1 VAVFSTLADTQ
12 CAAGRAGSLALR
24 WLGWNGEL
32 EDLTYKQLAE
42 AVDFAAGALLA
53 QGVAPGDAVGVM
65 IGRRVESII
74 AALAVWKVGG
84 VYCPLFTDLGPDPLL
99 IRLEMVKV
107 KLLIADT
114 ALYGELIEPLRDL
127 LPDLSAVLLVGPAD
141 QVPSDCG
148 DFHGL
153 CAAAKPLRQPVA
165 VAAGQAAV
173 IHFTSGT
180 TAPVASGG
188 APPKAVLHDRTV
200 LTAMADSALAAFDLK
215 AGEMIWCTAD
225 PGWVTHTAYGLVA
238 PLALGATILL
248 DEVPSAPARCLS
260 VLEDEPV
267 AVWYTTPTVIR
278 GLIGGGAAPARISK
292 PKALRLAASVG
303 EPLSADAVEWG
314 RKVLGVP
321 FRDTWWQTETGAIVL
336 AHDPRH
342 LPIPGSMGK
351 ALPGLDVALL
361 RRHEDGIE
369 VMSDGEA
376 CGELALRSACL
387 PPWRSLGGEGGALPE
402 ELEGWHLSGDMVRRD
417 ADDCYWFLGREDE
430 VILAAG
436 RMIGPFEVE
445 AVLMSHPAVAE
456 VGVVGAPD
464 WRSHEHLVAFVAV
477 NPGFEAGEGL
487 RLELMDYAREHL
499 GEALSPQELI
509 FEADMPRTPSGKIIR
524 RALKARLKP
533 AHTLSD

>member
-1 VAVFSTLADTQ
+1 VAVSPTLADTQ
-12 CAAGRAGSLALR
+12 CAAGRADSLALR
-24 WLGWNGEL
+24 WLGWNGERI
-32 EDLTYKQLAE
+32 DFSYRQLAE
-42 AVDFAAGALLA
+42 QVDRAAAVLVGLGLK
-53 QGVAPGDAVGVM
+53 PGDTVGVM
-65 IGRRVESII
+65 TGRRPETVV
-74 AALAVWKVGG
+74 AALAVWKAGG
-84 VYCPLFTDLGPDPLL
+84 VYCPLFADLGPDPLL

-107 KLLIADT
+107 RLLIADA
-114 ALYGELIEPLRDL
+114 ALYAELVEPLVSL
-127 LPDLSAVLLVGPAD
+127 LPDLERVLLVGDAALIPN
-141 QVPSDCG
+141 G
-148 DFHGL
+148 IIDFS
-153 CAAAKPLRQPVA
+153 AACKAAQPLRQA
-165 VAAGQAAV
+165 VPLVDGQAAV
-173 IHFTSGT
+173 VHFTSGT

-188 APPKAVLHDRTV
+188 APPKAVLHDKAV
-200 LTAMADSALAAFDLK
+200 LAAMADSALAAFDLR

-238 PLALGATILL
+238 PLALGAAILM
-248 DEVPSAPARCLS
+248 DEVPSAPNRCLA

-278 GLIGGGAAPARISK
+278 GLIGGGAAPARLSK

-321 FRDTWWQTETGAIVL
+321 FRDSWWQTETGAIVL

-342 LPIPGSMGK
+342 MPIPGSMGK
-351 ALPGLDVALL
+351 PMPGVEVALM
-361 RRHEDGIE
+361 RRNEDGIE
-369 VMSDGEA
+369 LLTEA
-376 CGELALRSACL
+376 EVCGELAVRGDCL
-387 PPWRSLGGEGGALPE
+387 PSWRCLGGEGGALPE

-417 ADDCYWFLGREDE
+417 ADGYHWFLGREDE

-464 WRSHEHLVAFVAV
+464 WRSHEHLVAFIAV
-477 NPGFEAGEGL
+477 NPGFEPGEGL

-509 FEADMPRTPSGKIIR
+509 FEHDMPRTPSGKIIR
-524 RALKARLKP
+524 RALKARLQP
-533 AHTLSD
+533 SRVLSD